1 MARAVL
7 GVGGLRSAEYP
18 LIRAHVGRAFVE
30 HVAETHS
37 FSPWRP
43 VSGALADVCE
53 HGSGIVLCRLW
64 PQRGGQGGE
73 SGDGAAARQC
83 LRYLGVQSGRHVALA
98 HPEMGAC
105 GSGAPAGSS
114 APATGRGAR
123 RCGRGASWSRWALRG
138 RRAESWA
145 CSSASAPP
153 AAALA
158 PRASSASGRRRCRPR
173 RPAA

>member
-98 HPEMGAC
+98 HPEM
-105 GSGAPAGSS
+105 
-114 APATGRGAR
+114 RGLLPQTPR
-123 RCGRGASWSRWALRG
+123 
-138 RRAESWA
+138 
-145 CSSASAPP
+145 P
-153 AAALA
+153 A
-158 PRASSASGRRRCRPR
+158 PRLSPPPQLSKSKR
-173 RPAA
+173 